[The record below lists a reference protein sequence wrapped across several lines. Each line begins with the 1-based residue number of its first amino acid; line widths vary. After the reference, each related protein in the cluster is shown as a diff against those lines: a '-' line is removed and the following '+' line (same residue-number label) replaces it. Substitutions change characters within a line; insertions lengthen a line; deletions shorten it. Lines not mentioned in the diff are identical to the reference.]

1 MSQDQET
8 RGQGDQEN
16 EKLTAVSLSPP
27 LLVSPSIPPAD
38 PWPHETRNFW
48 ILVIYQVVLR
58 AGWIFKTESVVMPH
72 AADALD
78 PSGLARGWLPLLNRF
93 GQSVPPVLAARR
105 VKNLPKKQR
114 AFMLTTAAMTLCFL
128 GLTSLWLIPGA
139 ATHRSAPVVF
149 LLLYAL
155 FFSAIGV

>member
-1 MSQDQET
+1 MRRDGET
-8 RGQGDQEN
+8 EGPRDREIR
-16 EKLTAVSLSPP
+16 EEPA
-27 LLVSPSIPPAD
+27 VSPSLPLSVPPSSLPDDARPD
-38 PWPHETRNFW
+38 ELRNFW

-93 GQSVPPVLAARR
+93 GQSVPPVLAARH

-114 AFMLTTAAMTLCFL
+114 AFMTTTAAMTLCFF

-139 ATHRSAPVVF
+139 ATQRMA
-149 LLLYAL
+149 
-155 FFSAIGV
+155 